1 MNKQATDEFADF
13 EVNPIDDL
21 LTGILI
27 RYNVIPH
34 LTYVVANGYECKLD
48 PWLPKTNFG
57 ERVPTLIHRV
67 LVERILHQVFLSP
80 AFRPTTRFRRRCA
93 GPAAGVREFA
103 GNVNDTPFKGDCE
116 CSGRFT

>member
-57 ERVPTLIHRV
+57 ERVPTLIYIHGGGWISG
-67 LVERILHQVFLSP
+67 EREQYALTSSPLSRWASP
-80 AFRPTTRFRRRCA
+80 SPTCSTAWHISPRRPPPSRTVA
-93 GPAAGVREFA
+93 LP
-103 GNVNDTPFKGDCE
+103 
-116 CSGRFT
+116 